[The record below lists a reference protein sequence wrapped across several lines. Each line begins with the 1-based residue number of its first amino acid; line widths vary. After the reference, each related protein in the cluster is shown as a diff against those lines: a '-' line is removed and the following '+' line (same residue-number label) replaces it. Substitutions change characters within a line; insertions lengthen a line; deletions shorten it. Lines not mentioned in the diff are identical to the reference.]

1 MSKLLDN
8 VKAKAGDRVMPPIQ
22 PMKFVD
28 FTSKEDFGQTMDI
41 YRYYKIGV
49 ELFVRTRLP
58 ENERQIPA
66 AIEQARKLICEEVFG
81 EFREPI
87 MRARA
92 ALLEYDHGKA
102 DKILQD
108 LLDKMFSV

>member
-1 MSKLLDN
+1 MSKLIDN
-8 VKAKAGDRVMPPIQ
+8 VKAKAGDRVIHPIP
-22 PMKFVD
+22 PMKFAE
-28 FTSKEDFGQTMDI
+28 FNSKEDFGQTMDI

-87 MRARA
+87 MQARV
-92 ALLEYDHGKA
+92 ALMDYDHEKA